1 MEATWQEFVHAN
13 DTREPRGAR
22 LDRHWHVGEGLIGD
36 DGFAAVLAHP
46 GLSGA
51 AMITETPGVQADH
64 ARNVARLKRL
74 RGRPPH
80 PVRAW
85 VSTGNRAM

>member
-1 MEATWQEFVHAN
+1 MSASAPWSPRPASARHAN

-46 GLSGA
+46 GLGGA
-51 AMITETPGVQADH
+51 AVITETPGEQADH

-74 RGRPPH
+74 RG
-80 PVRAW
+80 
-85 VSTGNRAM
+85 TGR